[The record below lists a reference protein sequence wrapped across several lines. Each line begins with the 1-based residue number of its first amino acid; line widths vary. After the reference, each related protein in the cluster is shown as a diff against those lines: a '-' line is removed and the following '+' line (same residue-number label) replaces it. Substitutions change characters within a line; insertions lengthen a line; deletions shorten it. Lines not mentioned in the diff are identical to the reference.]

1 MGTHFIDKLLV
12 YFSIWSLF
20 EGTLNPPYK
29 SSAGK
34 IQRPCT
40 VVFQAGLMFNMLDLT
55 ETEQIYMSSSD
66 QKYPLNIQA
75 SFHVLLQSLI
85 VVCAKE
91 KTYEE
96 AVKQHL
102 LQSLSWHKLWFPPM
116 NCLLRRKH
124 TETCAFIFRLKNH
137 HTLHH
142 EALISTSLNLSIPP
156 NYWCNSVSTILI
168 GLYLPGSFSILKIKN
183 KNLIA
188 RLQFFGHWLDSGN
201 LI

>member
-1 MGTHFIDKLLV
+1 MI
-12 YFSIWSLF
+12 
-20 EGTLNPPYK
+20 
-29 SSAGK
+29 
-34 IQRPCT
+34 
-40 VVFQAGLMFNMLDLT
+40 FQAGLMFNMLDLT

-66 QKYPLNIQA
+66 QKYPLTIQA

-96 AVKQHL
+96 AVKQRL

-116 NCLLRRKH
+116 RRKR

-142 EALISTSLNLSIPP
+142 EALISTSLNLFIPP
-156 NYWCNSVSTILI
+156 NFWCNSVSTYFNWSVSSWLI
-168 GLYLPGSFSILKIKN
+168 FYIKN